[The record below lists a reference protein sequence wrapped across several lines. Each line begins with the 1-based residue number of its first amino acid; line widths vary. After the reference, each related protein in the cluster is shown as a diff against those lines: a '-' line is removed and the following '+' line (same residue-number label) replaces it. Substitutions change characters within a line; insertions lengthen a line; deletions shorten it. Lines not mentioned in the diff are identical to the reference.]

1 MSRSGLLNDYLRNV
15 EEIIPA
21 MEAVIFASGE
31 PVSLERLFEVF
42 NLDDDENI
50 KKKEHVN
57 GGKVKVVKDTK
68 RKENRAKKD
77 IILNALEYIKKEFN
91 EKNSRGIYLSI
102 NDGGISFKTKPEYF
116 DAVSE
121 YLKIKPIK
129 FTGPQLETLSIVA
142 YKQPITKGEIDAIR
156 GVDSA
161 SIIRFIL
168 EKNLIKVAGRKNIVG
183 KPLIYKTSDYFLEV
197 FNLGNLKD
205 LPSVKE
211 MEDVIKKNDG
221 VQDALENTEDKHS
234 ADSDYDDNKD
244 GDGRLF

>member
-1 MSRSGLLNDYLRNV
+1 MSHSGLLNNYLRNA

-21 MEAVIFASGE
+21 IEAVIFASGE
-31 PVSLERLFEVF
+31 PVSIERLLDVF
-42 NLDDDENI
+42 NIDDDESI
-50 KKKEHVN
+50 KKKEHAN
-57 GGKVKVVKDTK
+57 GDKVKIIKDKK
-68 RKENRAKKD
+68 RKENRTKKD
-77 IILNALEYIKKEFN
+77 IILKALEYIKKEFN

-142 YKQPITKGEIDAIR
+142 YKQPITKGEIDTIR

-161 SIIRFIL
+161 SIIRFLL

-221 VQDALENTEDKHS
+221 AQNAGDEHP
-234 ADSDYDDNKD
+234 ADSDYDNNKD
-244 GDGRLF
+244 SDGRLF